1 MLAINVSNSA
11 NLQFEYDNFLALYT
25 TVIFPTGKRLR
36 ARACRVC
43 VRDFVLL
50 LANANLATK
59 SKNRELN
66 MCWGQ

>member
-1 MLAINVSNSA
+1 MLAIIVSNSA

-36 ARACRVC
+36 ARVRVC